1 MSGTTATAFECVL
14 LAWQAHEHELLAF
27 LVRRTRDRHAAE
39 DLLQDVFLKS
49 MRQGKGFCSL
59 ENPRA
64 WLFQVARNSL
74 IDAARTTRPFV
85 ALAEDLPHET
95 AAERA
100 PVDELDACLSRN
112 LGELDAEDRHIIEA
126 CDLNRQTVRSYAEA
140 NDLSLAAGKS
150 RLLRARKRLR
160 DSLVRNCQ
168 VRFDDVGQVCCY
180 IPRNSE

>member
-1 MSGTTATAFECVL
+1 M
-14 LAWQAHEHELLAF
+14 
-27 LVRRTRDRHAAE
+27 
-39 DLLQDVFLKS
+39 
-49 MRQGKGFCSL
+49 
-59 ENPRA
+59 
-64 WLFQVARNSL
+64 
-74 IDAARTTRPFV
+74 
-85 ALAEDLPHET
+85 
-95 AAERA
+95 
-100 PVDELDACLSRN
+100 DELDACLSRN

-180 IPRNSE
+180 IPRNSGDSFAGRLVCSTHGSARTTLPAERHPGDETMHSRVPAGPNQDNCILSVCNKTHAMQPPWT